1 MHFFHLEF
9 RNPIPQEAANTI
21 CALEHHYIVSGT
33 CELLC
38 DSKTSRPTTD
48 DCNTLTCLDG
58 WDLRNNPPFTEGMIN
73 DLNFDLLN
81 CYGVLVHTKNTC
93 RFARSWAQTASEFW
107 KVIRCVQALDCLLPM
122 TAIHEVVP
130 VRNQVAQW
138 TAVIA
143 ERNTAVHATPCLMVQ
158 LASIKRLVDLFPVF
172 KSQCDWASCWATTT
186 PLKKSGCLTH
196 VKPPLLDLLF
206 LLRQGLLLLQSPSP
220 RELSCSREA
229 LPCGT
234 LPLQLSTHSERAL
247 PLQNL

>member
-9 RNPIPQEAANTI
+9 RNAIAQQSADAVS
-21 CALEHHYIVSGT
+21 ALKHHYLVSGT

-38 DSKTSRPTTD
+38 NSKTSRTTTND
-48 DCNTLTCLDG
+48 SNTLAGLNG
-58 WDLRNNPPFTEGMIN
+58 WNLRNNPSLTECMVN
-73 DLNFDLLN
+73 DFDLYLLN
-81 CYGVLVHTKNTC
+81 CNGVLVHTENTC
-93 RFARSWAQTASEFW
+93 RFARSWAQTTRELR
-107 KVIRCVQALDCLLPM
+107 KVIRRMQAFDRLLPM

-130 VRNQVAQW
+130 IRNQVAEW
-138 TAVIA
+138 TAVIT
-143 ERNTAVHATPCLMVQ
+143 ERNTAVHATSCLMVQ
-158 LASIKRLVDLFPVF
+158 LAGIERLVDLFPVF